1 MGTSTGRLP
10 DQVAGRLGEQMMG
23 RSGDV
28 RRTRVIHA
36 F

>member
-10 DQVAGRLGEQMMG
+10 DPVVGRLGEQMMG

-28 RRTRVIHA
+28 RRTTVIHA

>member
-10 DQVAGRLGEQMMG
+10 DQVSGRLGEQMMG